1 MDFSEESWVVQRKE
15 LTNLGIVLVIS
26 SSRRAS
32 LAKGAALWWGHRI

>member
-15 LTNLGIVLVIS
+15 LTNSSIVLVIR

-32 LAKGAALWWGHRI
+32 LAKGDALW